1 MSLVKAKNVHSI
13 VLSPVVSDDPNSQV
27 SQMARDAKKLQ
38 VQSQIDSKYDTVLER
53 DGTRVPNDTNTL
65 AENFSSS
72 MDEYPDKTVP
82 LLIVSSILIVLFVY
96 GIKTRLRK

>member
-1 MSLVKAKNVHSI
+1 MSLAKAKNINSI
-13 VLSPVVSDDPNSQV
+13 VLPPVVSHDPNSQI

-38 VQSQIDSKYDTVLER
+38 VQSQIDSKYDTVLAR
-53 DGTRVPNDTNTL
+53 DGTRVSYDTNTL

-82 LLIVSSILIVLFVY
+82 LLIVSTILTVLLVY
-96 GIKTRLRK
+96 GVRARLRK